1 VPGAILTPRKEF
13 PVATIIEYRDD
24 AAPLNA
30 YPYRI
35 VSPTRSSPCCMAYM
49 QQVGRS
55 AIEGGW
61 RFSYRR
67 CAVCGYTVRH
77 FYAPS
82 LIAILEAARDLRM
95 TMAELN
101 LGAGPRKRRTRKEI
115 DAEIAAAQA
124 LVPRSLRAAE
134 SAPSLLPRRRK
145 LSPSP
150 A

>member
-1 VPGAILTPRKEF
+1 
-13 PVATIIEYRDD
+13 
-24 AAPLNA
+24 
-30 YPYRI
+30 
-35 VSPTRSSPCCMAYM
+35 M

-55 AIEGGW
+55 AIERGW
-61 RFSYRR
+61 RFTYRR

-82 LIAILEAARDLRM
+82 LIAILEAARDLRL

-101 LGAGPRKRRTRKEI
+101 LGAGSRRRRSRKEI
-115 DAEIAAAQA
+115 DAEIAAAEA
-124 LVPRSLRAAE
+124 LIPPLTRPAE
-134 SAPSLLPRRRK
+134 PQPPLIPRRRR

>member
-1 VPGAILTPRKEF
+1 M
-13 PVATIIEYRDD
+13 ATIIEYRDD

-30 YPYRI
+30 YPERI
-35 VSPTRSSPCCMAYM
+35 VSPTRSSPCCMGYM

-55 AIEGGW
+55 AIESGW
-61 RFSYRR
+61 RYSYRR
-67 CAVCGYTVRH
+67 CTVCGYTVRH

-82 LIAILEAARDLRM
+82 LIAVLEAARDLRL

-101 LGAGPRKRRTRKEI
+101 LGAGSRRRRTRKEI
-115 DAEIAAAQA
+115 DAEIAAAEA
-124 LVPRSLRAAE
+124 LIPPSTRPAEPRQPLV
-134 SAPSLLPRRRK
+134 PRRRK

>member
-1 VPGAILTPRKEF
+1 M
-13 PVATIIEYRDD
+13 ATIIEYRDD

-30 YPYRI
+30 YPHRI
-35 VSPTRSSPCCMAYM
+35 VSPTRSSPCCMGYM

-55 AIEGGW
+55 AIEDGW

-67 CAVCGYTVRH
+67 CAVCGYSVRH

-82 LIAILEAARDLRM
+82 LIAILEAARDLRL

-101 LGAGPRKRRTRKEI
+101 LGAGPRRRRTRKEI
-115 DAEIAAAQA
+115 DAEIAAAEA
-124 LVPRSLRAAE
+124 LIP
-134 SAPSLLPRRRK
+134 PSTRPVEPQQPLVPRRRK